1 MQPSE
6 KDFQLLVNVAWS
18 WAEGQKMKHV
28 ESFFAIEI
36 FQSETYDE
44 VQSRKLFFSE
54 SKTIQTIQFN
64 ATLKINMEPK
74 NHPIE

>member
-1 MQPSE
+1 
-6 KDFQLLVNVAWS
+6 
-18 WAEGQKMKHV
+18 MKHV
-28 ESFFAIEI
+28 QSFFAIFAIEI

-44 VQSRKLFFSE
+44 VQSRKVLFSE

-74 NHPIE
+74 NHPIGKEHHFPSTSMTLDCSC